1 MMVRVEGE
9 LETHQRLENVRDRIR
24 PFLESLQKEI
34 CDALEIVDSEG
45 HFSTDSWERSG
56 GGGGITRVL
65 ENGKVFEKAGV
76 NFSAVWGVLPE
87 PVARELVPVQVSHPT
102 KQSALETAPAE
113 FFATGLSVVI
123 HPLSPMVPTVH
134 ANYRYIELN
143 NGDAW
148 FGGGSDLTPY
158 YLFDDDVIHFHSTL
172 KSVCDVHDPD
182 FYHRFKTWC
191 DEYFTIKHRNE
202 RRGVGGI
209 FFDYL
214 RGDGERHLAFL
225 QSVSRSFLDSYLPI
239 VKRRIAEPW
248 SDRERRWQLIRRG
261 RYVEFNLVYDRGTM
275 FGLETDG
282 RTESILISLP
292 PHVSWAYDHRPE
304 EGTPEARLVQVLKN
318 PRRWLSE

>member
-1 MMVRVEGE
+1 MMVCAEGE
-9 LETHQRLENVRDRIR
+9 LETHQRPENILDRIR

-34 CDALEIVDSEG
+34 CEALEVVDTEG
-45 HFSTDSWERSG
+45 HFSFDTWERSG

-76 NFSAVWGVLPE
+76 NFSAVWGTLPE
-87 PVARELVPVQVSHPT
+87 PVAQ
-102 KQSALETAPAE
+102 KLEIARAE
-113 FFATGLSVVI
+113 FSATGLSVII

-134 ANYRYIELN
+134 ANYRYFELN

-158 YLFDDDVIHFHSTL
+158 YLFEDDAIHFHSTL
-172 KSVCDVHDPD
+172 KSACDKHDAD
-182 FYHRFKTWC
+182 FYQRFKTWC

-214 RGDGERHLAFL
+214 RGDGDKHLAFL
-225 QSVSRSFLDSYLPI
+225 QSVSRSFLDAYLPI

-248 SDRERRWQLIRRG
+248 GDRERRWQLIRRG

-292 PHVSWAYDHRPE
+292 PHVSWVYDHRPE
-304 EGTPEARLVQVLKN
+304 EGTPEARLVQVLKQ
-318 PRRWLSE
+318 PRRWAPE